1 MESLR
6 LINANM
12 KTVKPTYVE
21 ASSDVGVTA
30 IMETFNLDILA
41 CSTHSVTSCCNRPWS
56 TSVKCGPIMSHYRR
70 DFKTRGRLS
79 ISLSALHRRYYVQN
93 ICSIANR

>member
-12 KTVKPTYVE
+12 KSVKPTYVE

-41 CSTHSVTSCCNRPWS
+41 CSTHSVTS
-56 TSVKCGPIMSHYRR
+56 
-70 DFKTRGRLS
+70 
-79 ISLSALHRRYYVQN
+79 SLTDLGQQV
-93 ICSIANR
+93 